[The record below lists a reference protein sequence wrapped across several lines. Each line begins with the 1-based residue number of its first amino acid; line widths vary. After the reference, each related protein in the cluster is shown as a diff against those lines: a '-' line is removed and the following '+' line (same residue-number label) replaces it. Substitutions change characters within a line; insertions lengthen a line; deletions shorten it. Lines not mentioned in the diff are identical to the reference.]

1 MSVESTTPPLAGT
14 RIIELAG
21 IGPGPFAAM
30 MLADMGAEVITVDRP
45 GGNPWAVGGHGI
57 LFRSRRHVAVNLKSE
72 AGAAVVR
79 RLCADADGLI
89 ETFRPGV
96 AERLGVG
103 PADCRHHNP
112 NLVYGRM
119 TGWGQTG
126 PMASLP
132 GHDINYIALTG
143 ALHQIG
149 RKGGPPVPPL
159 NLVGDFGGGGTFLAF
174 GMLAGILSARAGHGG
189 RVVDAAM
196 IDGASALMAMFHSYR
211 AEGDFVEERGGNL
224 LDTGAFFYDVYE
236 TRDGQWVSI
245 GAIENQFWTEL
256 CDVLELPD
264 AMRHDHLDSKR
275 WDEYRIIL
283 EKRVAEYDR
292 AELDAL
298 FDGRNTCY
306 APVLRMSEAVEHPH
320 NRARNTFVTVDD
332 VVQPAPAPRF
342 DGHPPTVPR
351 TRRAPGA
358 DTVEVL
364 GETGFSPTEIESLLA
379 DGVIDSTP

>member
-1 MSVESTTPPLAGT
+1 MSESPTPPLAGT

-57 LFRSRRHVAVNLKSE
+57 LFRSRRHIAVDLKTE
-72 AGAAVVR
+72 AGADVVR

-103 PADCRHHNP
+103 PQDCQRVNP
-112 NLVYGRM
+112 DLVYGRM
-119 TGWGQTG
+119 TGWGQSG
-126 PMASLP
+126 PMAQLP

-149 RKGGPPVPPL
+149 RKGEPPVPPL

-211 AEGDFVEERGGNL
+211 AEDSFVEDRGANL
-224 LDTGAFFYDVYE
+224 LDTGAFFYDVYR
-236 TRDGQWVSI
+236 TRDDKWVSI
-245 GAIENQFWTEL
+245 GAIENQFWLEL
-256 CDVLELPD
+256 CDVLGLPE
-264 AMRHDHLDSKR
+264 AMRHDHLDPER
-275 WDEYRIIL
+275 WDDYRIVL
-283 EKRVAEYDR
+283 QKRVAEYDR
-292 AELDAL
+292 AELDSA
-298 FDGRNTCY
+298 FAGRNTCY
-306 APVLRMSEAVEHPH
+306 APVLTMSEAIEHPH
-320 NRARNTFVTVDD
+320 HQARNTFVTVDD

-342 DGHPPTVPR
+342 DGQPPTVPR
-351 TRRAPGA
+351 PRRAPGA
-358 DTVEVL
+358 DTRDVL
-364 GETGFSPTEIESLLA
+364 LAAGYSETRIESLLA
-379 DGVIDSTP
+379 DGVVDSTP

>member
-1 MSVESTTPPLAGT
+1 MSESPTPPLAGT

-57 LFRSRRHVAVNLKSE
+57 LFRSRRHIAVDLKTE
-72 AGAAVVR
+72 AGADVVR

-103 PADCRHHNP
+103 PQDCQRVNP
-112 NLVYGRM
+112 DLVYGRM
-119 TGWGQTG
+119 TGWGQSG
-126 PMASLP
+126 PMAQLP

-149 RKGGPPVPPL
+149 RKGEPPVPPL

-211 AEGDFVEERGGNL
+211 AEDSFVEDRGANL
-224 LDTGAFFYDVYE
+224 LDTGAFFYDVYR
-236 TRDGQWVSI
+236 TRDDKWVSI
-245 GAIENQFWTEL
+245 GAIENQFWLEL
-256 CDVLELPD
+256 CDVLGLPE
-264 AMRHDHLDSKR
+264 AMRHDHLDPER
-275 WDEYRIIL
+275 WDDYRIVL
-283 EKRVAEYDR
+283 QKRVAEHDR
-292 AELDAL
+292 AELDSA
-298 FDGRNTCY
+298 FAGRNTCY
-306 APVLRMSEAVEHPH
+306 APVLTMSEAIEHPH
-320 NRARNTFVTVDD
+320 HQARNTFVTVDD

-342 DGHPPTVPR
+342 DGQPPTVPR
-351 TRRAPGA
+351 PRRAPGA
-358 DTVEVL
+358 DTRDVL
-364 GETGFSPTEIESLLA
+364 LAAGYSETRIESLLA
-379 DGVIDSTP
+379 DGVVDSTP

>member
-1 MSVESTTPPLAGT
+1 MNASSTPPLAGT

-57 LFRSRRHVAVNLKSE
+57 LFRSRRHVAVDLKSDG
-72 AGAAVVR
+72 GADVVR
-79 RLCADADGLI
+79 RLCADADGII

-103 PADCRHHNP
+103 PEDCLERNP
-112 NLVYGRM
+112 DLVYGRM

-126 PMASLP
+126 PMAQLP

-149 RKGGPPVPPL
+149 RKNEKPVPPL
-159 NLVGDFGGGGTFLAF
+159 NLIGDFGGGGTFLAF

-211 AEGDFVEERGGNL
+211 AEGDFIEERGANL

-236 TRDGQWVSI
+236 TRDGKWVSI
-245 GAIENQFWTEL
+245 GAIENQFWAEL
-256 CDVLELPD
+256 CDVLNLPD

-275 WDEYRIIL
+275 WNEYRVIL

-292 AELDAL
+292 AELNAL
-298 FDGRNTCY
+298 FEGRNTCY
-306 APVLRMSEAVEHPH
+306 ATVLTMSEAVEHPH
-320 NRARNTFVTVDD
+320 NRARDTFVTIGD

-342 DGHPPTVPR
+342 DGHPPTSPR
-351 TRRAPGA
+351 PRRAPGA
-358 DTVEVL
+358 DTTAVL
-364 GETGFSPTEIESLLA
+364 GEAGYSSAEIESLLA
-379 DGVIDSTP
+379 DGVVDSTP

>member
-1 MSVESTTPPLAGT
+1 MSESPTPPLAGT

-57 LFRSRRHVAVNLKSE
+57 LFRSRRHIAVDLKTE
-72 AGAAVVR
+72 AGADVVR

-103 PADCRHHNP
+103 PQDCQRVNP
-112 NLVYGRM
+112 DLVYGRM
-119 TGWGQTG
+119 TGWGQSG
-126 PMASLP
+126 PMAQLP

-149 RKGGPPVPPL
+149 RKGEPPVPPL

-174 GMLAGILSARAGHGG
+174 GMLAGILSARSGHGG

-211 AEGDFVEERGGNL
+211 AEDSFVEDRGANL
-224 LDTGAFFYDVYE
+224 LDTGAFFYDVYR
-236 TRDGQWVSI
+236 TRDDKWVSI
-245 GAIENQFWTEL
+245 GAIENQFWLEL
-256 CDVLELPD
+256 CDVLGLPE
-264 AMRHDHLDSKR
+264 AMRHDHLDPER
-275 WDEYRIIL
+275 WDDYRIVL
-283 EKRVAEYDR
+283 QKRVAEHDR
-292 AELDAL
+292 AELDSA
-298 FDGRNTCY
+298 FAGRNTCY
-306 APVLRMSEAVEHPH
+306 APVLTMSEAIEHPH
-320 NRARNTFVTVDD
+320 HQARNTFVTVDD

-342 DGHPPTVPR
+342 DGQPPTVPR
-351 TRRAPGA
+351 PRRAPGA
-358 DTVEVL
+358 DTRDVL
-364 GETGFSPTEIESLLA
+364 LAAGFSETRIESLLA
-379 DGVIDSTP
+379 DGVVDSTP